1 MKKEDYKRLNDYLN
15 DTFIYLSG
23 HDGFFIQN
31 MRSIFIFNNMLYG
44 KLKDIELEHKFH
56 ENNLTFED
64 VYELAR
70 NEIEKINSNYLE
82 NFDKLIDS
90 GRLEFF
96 LHEQNMIIKEST
108 YYENLSE
115 IENNEEEIRND
126 SVCSYN
132 NGDYFIDLARTY
144 NYDDVLMLIHEF
156 IHSTNSSKNMG
167 EYRYIL
173 TEFFSIY
180 FEMLSQKDLL
190 ENGINTSELDI
201 FDRIKS
207 TGMISKKIVKYDLAF
222 MAYNLF
228 GNVKE
233 DSYEDLEKYHIVSS
247 TKEEFESVCI
257 NLLKYF
263 DYQKIV
269 YNNENKEFN
278 LYNYRKCISKLFS
291 SGYRYL
297 FGTLFACYLLENG
310 NKDKVVWLNDHIND
324 EEIKKMNFIDVLKII
339 GIDLTDENIN
349 KKLVDGAQNYY
360 ENLSKYSVKKEKE
373 KSLTYNI

>member
-1 MKKEDYKRLNDYLN
+1 MTEEDYKKLNDYLN
-15 DTFIYLSG
+15 DTFIYLSEY
-23 HDGFFIQN
+23 DGFLIYN
-31 MRSIFIFNNMLYG
+31 MHTIFRLNSMLYE
-44 KLKDIELEHKFH
+44 KLKNIDLKHKFH

-64 VYELAR
+64 IFNIAR
-70 NEIEKINSNYLE
+70 NEIEKINPNYLE
-82 NFDKLIDS
+82 KFDELIYS

-96 LHEQNMIIKEST
+96 LKEKNITIKESDD
-108 YYENLSE
+108 YEKLSE

-144 NYDDVLMLIHEF
+144 NYNDVLTLIHEF

-180 FEMLSQKDLL
+180 FEMLSQKNLL
-190 ENGINTSELDI
+190 ERGINPSELDI
-201 FDRIKS
+201 FDRIKD
-207 TGMISKKIVKYDLAF
+207 TGKISKKINKYYIVF
-222 MAYNLF
+222 MSYNLL
-228 GNVKE
+228 GNIKE

-263 DYQKIV
+263 DYQKIE
-269 YNNENKEFN
+269 YNNKNEEFN
-278 LYNYRKCISKLFS
+278 LHDYRKCISKLFS

-297 FGTLFACYLLENG
+297 FGTLFSCYLLENG
-310 NKDKVVWLNDHIND
+310 NKNKIVWLNDHIND
-324 EEIKKMNFIDVLKII
+324 EEIKNMDLTDVLKII
-339 GIDLTDENIN
+339 GIDLTDENIDA
-349 KKLVDGAQNYY
+349 KLVDSAQNYY

-373 KSLTYNI
+373 KSLTYNV

>member
-15 DTFIYLSG
+15 DAFIYLSG
-23 HDGFFIQN
+23 HDRFFIQN
-31 MRSIFIFNNMLYG
+31 MQSIFILNNMLYG
-44 KLKDIELEHKFH
+44 KLNDIDLEHKFH
-56 ENNLTFED
+56 KNNLTFED
-64 VYELAR
+64 VFELAR
-70 NEIEKINSNYLE
+70 NEIEKINSNYLKE
-82 NFDKLIDS
+82 FDKLIDS

-132 NGDYFIDLARTY
+132 NGDYFIDLARTHNY
-144 NYDDVLMLIHEF
+144 NDVLMLIHEF

-201 FDRIKS
+201 FDRIKD

-228 GNVKE
+228 ENVKE

-247 TKEEFESVCI
+247 TKEEFESACVR
-257 NLLKYF
+257 LLKYF
-263 DYQKIV
+263 DYQKIQ
-269 YNNENKEFN
+269 YNNESKEFN
-278 LYNYRKCISKLFS
+278 LYDYRKFISILFS

-297 FGTLFACYLLENG
+297 LGTLFSCYLLENG
-310 NKDKVVWLNDHIND
+310 NKDKIVWLNDHIND
-324 EEIKKMNFIDVLKII
+324 EKMKNMNLIDVLKMID
-339 GIDLTDENIN
+339 IDLTDENIN
-349 KKLVDGAQNYY
+349 EKLVESAQNYY
-360 ENLSKYSVKKEKE
+360 ENLSKYSVKEEK
-373 KSLTYNI
+373 KSL

>member
-31 MRSIFIFNNMLYG
+31 MQSIFILNNMLYG
-44 KLKDIELEHKFH
+44 KLKDIDLEHKFH

-70 NEIEKINSNYLE
+70 NEIEKINPNYLKE
-82 NFDKLIDS
+82 FDKLINS
-90 GRLEFF
+90 GCLELFKQ
-96 LHEQNMIIKEST
+96 EENINIKEVD
-108 YYENLSE
+108 YYEKLSE
-115 IENNEEEIRND
+115 VENNEEETRNTSICFYTED
-126 SVCSYN
+126 
-132 NGDYFIDLARTY
+132 GYFIDLARTY
-144 NYDDVLMLIHEF
+144 NYDDVLSLIHEF

-180 FEMLSQKDLL
+180 FEILSKKNLL

-207 TGMISKKIVKYDLAF
+207 TGMISKKIVEYDLVF

-247 TKEEFESVCI
+247 TKEDFENTCI

-278 LYNYRKCISKLFS
+278 LYNYRKYISRMFS

-297 FGTLFACYLLENG
+297 YGTLFACHLLENG
-310 NKDKVVWLNDHIND
+310 NKDKIVWLNDHIND
-324 EEIKKMNFIDVLKII
+324 EEIKNMDLTYVLKII
-339 GIDLTDENIN
+339 GIDLTDENIDA
-349 KKLVDGAQNYY
+349 KLVDSAQNYY

-373 KSLTYNI
+373 KSLTYNV

>member
-1 MKKEDYKRLNDYLN
+1 MKKEDYKKLNDYLN
-15 DTFIYLSG
+15 DTFIYLSEY
-23 HDGFFIQN
+23 DGFLIYN
-31 MRSIFIFNNMLYG
+31 MHTIFRLNSMLYE
-44 KLKDIELEHKFH
+44 KLKNIDLKHKFH

-64 VYELAR
+64 IFIIAR
-70 NEIEKINSNYLE
+70 NEIEKINPNYLE
-82 NFDKLIDS
+82 KFDELIDS

-96 LHEQNMIIKEST
+96 LKEKNITIKESND
-108 YYENLSE
+108 YKKLSE
-115 IENNEEEIRND
+115 IENSEEDIRYD
-126 SVCSYN
+126 SVCSYTED
-132 NGDYFIDLARTY
+132 DYFIDLAREY
-144 NYDDVLMLIHEF
+144 NYNDVLMLIHEF
-156 IHSTNSSKNMG
+156 IHSTNSSENMG

-180 FEMLSQKDLL
+180 FEMYAQRNLL
-190 ENGINTSELDI
+190 ESGINSSELDI
-201 FDRIKS
+201 FDRIKD
-207 TGMISKKIVKYDLAF
+207 TGKISKEMNEYDLAF

-278 LYNYRKCISKLFS
+278 LYDYRKCISILFS

-324 EEIKKMNFIDVLKII
+324 EEIKNMNFIDVLKII

-360 ENLSKYSVKKEKE
+360 ENLNKYSVKEEKE
-373 KSLTYNI
+373 KSLTYNV

>member
-1 MKKEDYKRLNDYLN
+1 
-15 DTFIYLSG
+15 
-23 HDGFFIQN
+23 
-31 MRSIFIFNNMLYG
+31 
-44 KLKDIELEHKFH
+44 
-56 ENNLTFED
+56 
-64 VYELAR
+64 
-70 NEIEKINSNYLE
+70 
-82 NFDKLIDS
+82 
-90 GRLEFF
+90 
-96 LHEQNMIIKEST
+96 MIIKEST

-132 NGDYFIDLARTY
+132 NGDYFIDLARTHNY
-144 NYDDVLMLIHEF
+144 NDVLMLIHEF

-201 FDRIKS
+201 FDRIKD

-278 LYNYRKCISKLFS
+278 LYDYRKCISSLFS

-324 EEIKKMNFIDVLKII
+324 EEIKNMNFIDVLKII

-360 ENLSKYSVKKEKE
+360 ENLNKYSVKEEKE
-373 KSLTYNI
+373 KSLTYNV

>member
-1 MKKEDYKRLNDYLN
+1 MKKEDYKKLNDYLN
-15 DTFIYLSG
+15 DTFIYLSEY
-23 HDGFFIQN
+23 DGFLIYN
-31 MRSIFIFNNMLYG
+31 MHTIFRLNSMLYE
-44 KLKDIELEHKFH
+44 KLKNIDLKHKFH

-64 VYELAR
+64 IFIIAR
-70 NEIEKINSNYLE
+70 NEIEKINPNYLE
-82 NFDKLIDS
+82 KFDELIDS

-96 LHEQNMIIKEST
+96 LKEKNITIKESND
-108 YYENLSE
+108 YKKLSE
-115 IENNEEEIRND
+115 IENSEEDIRYD
-126 SVCSYN
+126 SVCSYTED
-132 NGDYFIDLARTY
+132 DYFIDIARTY

-156 IHSTNSSKNMG
+156 IHSTNASENIG

-180 FEMLSQKDLL
+180 FEMYAQRNIL
-190 ENGINTSELDI
+190 ESGINPSELDI
-201 FDRIKS
+201 FDRIKD
-207 TGMISKKIVKYDLAF
+207 TGKISKEIVKYDLAF

-278 LYNYRKCISKLFS
+278 LYNYRKHISKLFS

-324 EEIKKMNFIDVLKII
+324 EEIKNMNFIDVLKII

-360 ENLSKYSVKKEKE
+360 ENLSKYSVKEEKE
-373 KSLTYNI
+373 KSLTYNV

>member
-1 MKKEDYKRLNDYLN
+1 MKKEDYKELNDYLN
-15 DTFIYLSG
+15 DTFIYLSS
-23 HDGFFIQN
+23 HDGFFIQD
-31 MRSIFIFNNMLYG
+31 MKGIFILNSMLYEN
-44 KLKDIELEHKFH
+44 LKNIDLNHKFH

-64 VYELAR
+64 IFIIAR
-70 NEIEKINSNYLE
+70 NEIEKINPNYLE
-82 NFDKLIDS
+82 KFDELIDS

-96 LHEQNMIIKEST
+96 LKEKNITIKESND
-108 YYENLSE
+108 YKKLSE
-115 IENNEEEIRND
+115 IENSEEDIRYD
-126 SVCSYN
+126 SVCSYTED
-132 NGDYFIDLARTY
+132 DYFIDIAREY
-144 NYDDVLMLIHEF
+144 NYNDVLMLIHEF
-156 IHSTNSSKNMG
+156 IHSTNASENIG

-201 FDRIKS
+201 FDRIKD

-233 DSYEDLEKYHIVSS
+233 DSFEDLEKYHIVSS

-297 FGTLFACYLLENG
+297 FGTLFACHLLENG
-310 NKDKVVWLNDHIND
+310 NKDKIVWLNDHIND
-324 EEIKKMNFIDVLKII
+324 EEIKNMNFIDVLKII
-339 GIDLTDENIN
+339 GIDLTEKNIN
-349 KKLVDGAQNYY
+349 GKLIDSAQKYY
-360 ENLSKYSVKKEKE
+360 ENLNKYSVKEEKE
-373 KSLTYNI
+373 KSLTYNV

>member
-15 DTFIYLSG
+15 DTFIYLSEY
-23 HDGFFIQN
+23 DGFLIYN
-31 MRSIFIFNNMLYG
+31 MHTIFRLNSMLYE
-44 KLKDIELEHKFH
+44 KLKNIDLKHKFH

-64 VYELAR
+64 IFIIAR
-70 NEIEKINSNYLE
+70 NEIEKINPNYLE
-82 NFDKLIDS
+82 KFDELIDS

-96 LHEQNMIIKEST
+96 LKEKNITIKESND
-108 YYENLSE
+108 YKKLSE
-115 IENNEEEIRND
+115 IENSEEDIRYD
-126 SVCSYN
+126 SVCSYTED
-132 NGDYFIDLARTY
+132 DYFIDIARTY

-156 IHSTNSSKNMG
+156 IHSTNASENIG

-180 FEMLSQKDLL
+180 FEMYAQRNIL
-190 ENGINTSELDI
+190 ESGINTSELDI
-201 FDRIKS
+201 FDRIKD

-278 LYNYRKCISKLFS
+278 LYDYRKCISSLFS

-324 EEIKKMNFIDVLKII
+324 EEIKNMNFIDVLKII

-360 ENLSKYSVKKEKE
+360 ENLNKYSVKEEKE
-373 KSLTYNI
+373 KSLTYNV

>member
-23 HDGFFIQN
+23 HDRFFIQN
-31 MRSIFIFNNMLYG
+31 MQSIFILNNMLYG

-64 VYELAR
+64 VFELAR
-70 NEIEKINSNYLE
+70 NEIEKINSNYLKE
-82 NFDKLIDS
+82 FDKLIDS
-90 GRLEFF
+90 GRLGLFKQE
-96 LHEQNMIIKEST
+96 ENINIKEVD
-108 YYENLSE
+108 YYEKLSE
-115 IENNEEEIRND
+115 VENNEEETRNTSICFYTED
-126 SVCSYN
+126 
-132 NGDYFIDLARTY
+132 GYFIDLARTY
-144 NYDDVLMLIHEF
+144 NYDDVLSLIHEF

-180 FEMLSQKDLL
+180 FEILSKKNLL

-207 TGMISKKIVKYDLAF
+207 TGMISKKIVEYDLAF

-247 TKEEFESVCI
+247 TKEDFEDTCI

-278 LYNYRKCISKLFS
+278 LYNYRKHISRMFS

-297 FGTLFACYLLENG
+297 YGTLFACHLLENE
-310 NKDKVVWLNDHIND
+310 NKDKIVWLNDHIND
-324 EEIKKMNFIDVLKII
+324 EEIKNMDLTDVLKII
-339 GIDLTDENIN
+339 GIDLTDENIDV
-349 KKLVDGAQNYY
+349 KLVDSAQNYY

-373 KSLTYNI
+373 KFLTYNV

>member
-15 DTFIYLSG
+15 DAFIYLSKY
-23 HDGFFIQN
+23 DGFFIQN
-31 MRSIFIFNNMLYG
+31 MHTIFRLNSMLYE
-44 KLKDIELEHKFH
+44 KLKNIDLKHKFH

-64 VYELAR
+64 IFIIAR
-70 NEIEKINSNYLE
+70 NEIEKINPNYLE
-82 NFDKLIDS
+82 KFDELIDS

-96 LHEQNMIIKEST
+96 LKEKNITIKESND
-108 YYENLSE
+108 YKKLSE
-115 IENNEEEIRND
+115 IENSEEDIRYD
-126 SVCSYN
+126 SVCSYTED
-132 NGDYFIDLARTY
+132 DYFIDIARTY

-156 IHSTNSSKNMG
+156 IHSTNASENIG

-180 FEMLSQKDLL
+180 FEMYAQRNIL
-190 ENGINTSELDI
+190 ESGINPSELDI
-201 FDRIKS
+201 FDRIKD
-207 TGMISKKIVKYDLAF
+207 TGKISKEIVKYDLAF

-228 GNVKE
+228 GNIKE
-233 DSYEDLEKYHIVSS
+233 NSYKDLKKYHIVSS

-278 LYNYRKCISKLFS
+278 LYDYRKCISSLFS

-324 EEIKKMNFIDVLKII
+324 EEIKNMNFIDVLKII

-360 ENLSKYSVKKEKE
+360 ENLSKYSVKEEK
-373 KSLTYNI
+373 KSL

>member
-207 TGMISKKIVKYDLAF
+207 TGMISKKIVEYDLAF

-349 KKLVDGAQNYY
+349 KKLVDGVQNYY

>member
-15 DTFIYLSG
+15 DTFVYLSG
-23 HDGFFIQN
+23 HDRFFIQN
-31 MRSIFIFNNMLYG
+31 MQSIFIFNNMLYG

-70 NEIEKINSNYLE
+70 NEIEKINSNYLKE
-82 NFDKLIDS
+82 FDKLINS
-90 GRLEFF
+90 GRLGLFKQKE
-96 LHEQNMIIKEST
+96 NINIKEVD
-108 YYENLSE
+108 YYEKLSE
-115 IENNEEEIRND
+115 VENNEEETRNTSICFYTED
-126 SVCSYN
+126 
-132 NGDYFIDLARTY
+132 GYFIDLARTY
-144 NYDDVLMLIHEF
+144 NYDDVLSLIHEF

-180 FEMLSQKDLL
+180 FEILSKKNLL

-207 TGMISKKIVKYDLAF
+207 TGMISKKIVEYDLVF

-247 TKEEFESVCI
+247 TKEDFENTCI

-278 LYNYRKCISKLFS
+278 LYNYRKYISRMFS

-297 FGTLFACYLLENG
+297 LGTLFSCHLLENG
-310 NKDKVVWLNDHIND
+310 NKDKIVWLNDHIND
-324 EEIKKMNFIDVLKII
+324 EEIKNMDLTDVLKII
-339 GIDLTDENIN
+339 GIDLTDENIDA
-349 KKLVDGAQNYY
+349 KLVDSAQNYY

-373 KSLTYNI
+373 KSLTYNV

>member
-1 MKKEDYKRLNDYLN
+1 MKKEDYKELNDYLN
-15 DTFIYLSG
+15 DTFIYLSS

-31 MRSIFIFNNMLYG
+31 MQSIFILNSMLYEN
-44 KLKDIELEHKFH
+44 LKNIDLNHKFH

-64 VYELAR
+64 IFIIAR
-70 NEIEKINSNYLE
+70 NEIEKINPNYLE
-82 NFDKLIDS
+82 KFDELIDS

-96 LHEQNMIIKEST
+96 LKEKNITIKESND
-108 YYENLSE
+108 YKKLSE
-115 IENNEEEIRND
+115 IENSEEDIRYD
-126 SVCSYN
+126 SVCSYTED
-132 NGDYFIDLARTY
+132 DYFIDIAREY
-144 NYDDVLMLIHEF
+144 NYNDVLMLIHEF
-156 IHSTNSSKNMG
+156 IHSTNASENIG

-201 FDRIKS
+201 FDRIKD

-233 DSYEDLEKYHIVSS
+233 DSFEDLEKYHIVSS

-310 NKDKVVWLNDHIND
+310 NKDKIVWLNDHIND
-324 EEIKKMNFIDVLKII
+324 EEIKNMNFIDVLKII

-360 ENLSKYSVKKEKE
+360 ENLSKYSVKEEKE
-373 KSLTYNI
+373 KSLTYNV